1 MVSRRGIGPR
11 VLSWIGFLLVLS
23 GGVVMLMP
31 IFWMLSTSLKPLDR
45 VFELPM
51 QWIPRPPQWHN
62 YPTAWNR
69 FNFTRYFLN
78 SVIVSLT
85 VTILNVLLAG
95 FAGYSLAKYRFF
107 GQRALFVAI
116 LSTLMLP
123 IEVLMVPTFLI
134 VKDLGWLNS
143 YQGLIVPVVA
153 DAFGVFLMRQF
164 LLHLPDSLIEAARI
178 DGASEIGTYFRVV
191 VPLSWPA
198 IVTLSI
204 FTWRETWDA
213 FVWPFIIITEDSLRT
228 VPIGLQ
234 RFQEEYVT
242 TYNEV
247 MAISA
252 LAIIPLLLL
261 FFFFQRAFIRGIALS
276 GLKD

>member
-1 MVSRRGIGPR
+1 VVSRRTALTPALQWIAFLI
-11 VLSWIGFLLVLS
+11 VLFGA
-23 GGVVMLMP
+23 VVMLMP
-31 IFWMLSTSLKPLDR
+31 VLWMVSTSLKPLNR
-45 VFELPM
+45 VFELPI
-51 QWIPRPPQWHN
+51 QWIPRPPKWDN

-69 FNFTRYFLN
+69 FDFTRYFVN
-78 SVIVSLT
+78 SFIVSIAVT
-85 VTILNVLLAG
+85 VLNVLLAG
-95 FAGYSLAKYRFF
+95 FAGYSLAKYRYF
-107 GQRALFVAI
+107 GQRALFIAI

-134 VKDLGWLNS
+134 VKDLGWLNT
-143 YQGLIVPVVA
+143 YQGLIIPVVA
-153 DAFGVFLMRQF
+153 DAFGIFLMRQF
-164 LLHLPDSLIEAARI
+164 MLHLPDSLIEAARI
-178 DGASEIGTYFRVV
+178 DGASEPGIYFRIVL
-191 VPLSWPA
+191 PLIWPA
-198 IVTLSI
+198 VLTLAI

-213 FVWPFIIITEDSLRT
+213 FVWPFIIITEDRLRT

-252 LAIIPLLLL
+252 IAMIPLMLL
-261 FFFFQRAFIRGIALS
+261 FLFFQRAFIRGIALS

>member
-1 MVSRRGIGPR
+1 MVSRETAVTPLVR
-11 VLSWIGFLLVLS
+11 WAGFALVLA
-23 GGVVMLMP
+23 GAIVMLMP
-31 IFWMLSTSLKPLDR
+31 VFWMVSTSLKPLNR
-45 VFELPM
+45 VFELPI
-51 QWIPRPPQWHN
+51 QWIPRPPKWDN

-69 FNFTRYFLN
+69 FDFTRYFVN
-78 SVIVSLT
+78 SFVVSIT
-85 VTILNVLLAG
+85 VTLLNVFLAG
-95 FAGYSLAKYRFF
+95 FAGYSLAKYRYF
-107 GQRALFVAI
+107 GQRALFIAI

-123 IEVLMVPTFLI
+123 LEVLMVPTFLI
-134 VKDLGWLNS
+134 VKDLGWLNT
-143 YQGLIVPVVA
+143 YQGLIIPVVA
-153 DAFGVFLMRQF
+153 DAFGIFLMRQY

-178 DGASEIGTYFRVV
+178 DGASEPGIYFRIVL
-191 VPLSWPA
+191 PLIWPA
-198 IVTLSI
+198 VLTLAI

-213 FVWPFIIITEDSLRT
+213 FVWPFIIITEDRLRT

-252 LAIIPLLLL
+252 IAMVPLMLL